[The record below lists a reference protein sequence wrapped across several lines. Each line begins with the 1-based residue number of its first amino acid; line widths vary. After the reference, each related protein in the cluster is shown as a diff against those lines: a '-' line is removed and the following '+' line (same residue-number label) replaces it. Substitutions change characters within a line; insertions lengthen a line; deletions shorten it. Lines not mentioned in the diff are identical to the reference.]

1 MASLLGDRYASIEMR
16 NIWSRENRI
25 IKERELWIEVLQIQK
40 RLGFEIDD
48 QVIADYR
55 SNINT
60 INLESIDSRE
70 ARNQHDVMARIEE
83 FNSLAGHQAIHL
95 GMTSRD
101 LTENIELKQVHDSL
115 ELILFKCDALLFQ
128 FSRIID
134 AHKELAMVGRT
145 HNVPAQVTTLG
156 RRFAIW
162 AEELLFA
169 RQHLVEFL
177 NRLPMRGI
185 KGAIGTGQDMRQLL
199 GEGAKQIDG
208 FLQDVFGLNEVMI
221 APSQI
226 YPRSIDF
233 EMVSLLSQ
241 LAAAP
246 SNLATNIRLLA
257 GLGLVNE
264 GFSKNQVGSSA
275 MPHKVNPRLSERI
288 NSLHAVLKGH
298 VTMIHELVGTQ
309 WNEGDVSCSVV
320 RRVALPD
327 SFYAIDAIL
336 DTSIRIIQNITI
348 DEKKVA
354 AELDR
359 ELPFLLSSSLLI
371 LAVKNGAKR
380 EEAHVAI
387 KRIARQASE
396 SEMNV
401 REEFF
406 ELSSQDKILKLKRSE
421 IEELVNSQTLTIGPV
436 HQAKLLCEAI
446 FKVLNNTE
454 KLTKY
459 SPAHS
464 I

>member
-16 NIWSRENRI
+16 SIWSRENKI
-25 IKERELWIEVLQIQK
+25 IKERELWIEILQIQK
-40 RLGFEIDD
+40 RLGFQIDD
-48 QVIADYR
+48 KVITDYR
-55 SNINT
+55 NNVANV
-60 INLESIDSRE
+60 NLESIDSRE

-83 FNSLAGHQAIHL
+83 FNSLAGHQAIHV

-101 LTENIELKQVHDSL
+101 LTENIEIKQIYDSL
-115 ELILFKCDALLFQ
+115 ELVLFKCDALLFQ
-128 FSRIID
+128 FSRFID

-156 RRFAIW
+156 RRFAMW

-169 RQHLVEFL
+169 RQHLVQFL
-177 NRLPMRGI
+177 DRLPMRGI
-185 KGAIGTGQDMRQLL
+185 KGAIGTGQDMSQLL
-199 GEGAKQIDG
+199 GDGATQIDG
-208 FLQDVFGLNEVMI
+208 FLQDLFGLNEVLI
-221 APSQI
+221 TPSQV

-241 LAAAP
+241 IAAAP

-257 GLGLVNE
+257 GLGLANE
-264 GFSKNQVGSSA
+264 GFAKDQVGSSA

-298 VTMIHELVGTQ
+298 VTMIHELVGAQ

-336 DTSIRIIQNITI
+336 DTSIRIIQKISI
-348 DEKKVA
+348 DEKKIA
-354 AELDR
+354 AELEK
-359 ELPFLLSSSLLI
+359 ELPLLLSSSILI

-380 EEAHVAI
+380 EEAHATI
-387 KRIARQASE
+387 KRLARQAYENGKNTKEGFLELIS
-396 SEMNV
+396 
-401 REEFF
+401 REKS
-406 ELSSQDKILKLKRSE
+406 LNLKHSE
-421 IEELVNSQTLTIGPV
+421 IEALVSSQALAAGPGN
-436 HQAKLLCEAI
+436 QAKLLCEAI
-446 FKVLNNTE
+446 SKVLNNTE
-454 KLTKY
+454 KLTQY

>member
-16 NIWSRENRI
+16 NIWSRENKI
-25 IKERELWIEVLQIQK
+25 IKERELWIDVLQIQK
-40 RLGFEIDD
+40 RLGFQIDD
-48 QVIADYR
+48 KIITDYKNNIAKV
-55 SNINT
+55 
-60 INLESIDSRE
+60 NLESIDSRE

-83 FNSLAGHQAIHL
+83 FNSLAGQQAIHV

-101 LTENIELKQVHDSL
+101 LTENIEIKQVHDSL
-115 ELILFKCDALLFQ
+115 KLVLFKCDALLFR
-128 FSRIID
+128 FGKFID

-156 RRFAIW
+156 RRFAMW
-162 AEELLFA
+162 AEELFFA
-169 RQHLVEFL
+169 RQHLVQFL
-177 NRLPMRGI
+177 DRLPMRGI

-199 GEGAKQIDG
+199 GDGATQIDG
-208 FLQDVFGLNEVMI
+208 FLQDLFGLNEVLI
-221 APSQI
+221 TPSQV

-241 LAAAP
+241 IAAAP

-257 GLGLVNE
+257 GLGLANE
-264 GFSKNQVGSSA
+264 GFAKDQVGSSA

-298 VTMIHELVGTQ
+298 VTMIHELVGAQ

-336 DTSIRIIQNITI
+336 DTSIRIIQNISI
-348 DEKKVA
+348 EEKKIA
-354 AELDR
+354 AELER

-380 EEAHVAI
+380 EEAHATI
-387 KRIARQASE
+387 KRLARQAYENEKNTKEGFLELIS
-396 SEMNV
+396 
-401 REEFF
+401 REKS
-406 ELSSQDKILKLKRSE
+406 LNLKHSE
-421 IEELVNSQTLTIGPV
+421 IEALASSQALATGPA

-446 FKVLNNTE
+446 TTVLNNTE
-454 KLTKY
+454 KLTQY

>member
-1 MASLLGDRYASIEMR
+1 MR

-40 RLGFEIDD
+40 RLGFQIDD
-48 QVIADYR
+48 KVITDYR
-55 SNINT
+55 NNVAE

-83 FNSLAGHQAIHL
+83 FNSLAGHQAIHV

-101 LTENIELKQVHDSL
+101 LTENIEIKQVHDSL
-115 ELILFKCDALLFQ
+115 NLVLFKCDALLFQ
-128 FSRIID
+128 FSRFID

-156 RRFAIW
+156 RRFAMW

-169 RQHLVEFL
+169 RQHLVQFL
-177 NRLPMRGI
+177 DRLPMRGI

-199 GEGAKQIDG
+199 GDSATQIDG
-208 FLQDVFGLNEVMI
+208 FLQDLFGLNEVLI
-221 APSQI
+221 TPSQV

-241 LAAAP
+241 IAAAP

-257 GLGLVNE
+257 GLGLANE
-264 GFSKNQVGSSA
+264 GFSKDQVGSSA

-298 VTMIHELVGTQ
+298 VTMIHELVGAQ

-336 DTSIRIIQNITI
+336 DTSIRIIQKISI
-348 DEKKVA
+348 DEKKIA
-354 AELDR
+354 AELEK
-359 ELPFLLSSSLLI
+359 ELPLLLSSSILI

-380 EEAHVAI
+380 EEAHATI
-387 KRIARQASE
+387 KRLARQAYENGKNTKEGFLELIS
-396 SEMNV
+396 
-401 REEFF
+401 REKS
-406 ELSSQDKILKLKRSE
+406 LNLKHSE
-421 IEELVNSQTLTIGPV
+421 IEALASSQALAAGPGN
-436 HQAKLLCEAI
+436 QAKLLCEAI
-446 FKVLNNTE
+446 SKVLNNME
-454 KLTKY
+454 KLTQY

>member
-1 MASLLGDRYASIEMR
+1 MR
-16 NIWSRENRI
+16 SIWSRENRI

-40 RLGFEIDD
+40 KLGFQIDD
-48 QVIADYR
+48 KVITDYR
-55 SNINT
+55 NNVAK

-83 FNSLAGHQAIHL
+83 FNSLAGHQAIHV

-101 LTENIELKQVHDSL
+101 LTENIEIKQIYDSL
-115 ELILFKCDALLFQ
+115 ELVLFKCDALLFQ
-128 FSRIID
+128 FSRFID

-156 RRFAIW
+156 RRFAMW

-169 RQHLVEFL
+169 RQHLVQFL
-177 NRLPMRGI
+177 DRLPMRGI
-185 KGAIGTGQDMRQLL
+185 KGAIGTAQDMSQLL
-199 GEGAKQIDG
+199 GDGAAQIDG
-208 FLQDVFGLNEVMI
+208 FLQDSFGLNEVLI
-221 APSQI
+221 TPSQV

-241 LAAAP
+241 IAAAP

-257 GLGLVNE
+257 GLGLANE
-264 GFSKNQVGSSA
+264 GFSKDQVGSSA

-298 VTMIHELVGTQ
+298 VTMIHELVGAQ

-336 DTSIRIIQNITI
+336 DTSIRIIQKISI
-348 DEKKVA
+348 DEKKIA
-354 AELDR
+354 AELEK
-359 ELPFLLSSSLLI
+359 ELPLLLSSSILI

-380 EEAHVAI
+380 EEAHATI
-387 KRIARQASE
+387 KRLARQAYENGKNTKEGFLELIS
-396 SEMNV
+396 
-401 REEFF
+401 REKS
-406 ELSSQDKILKLKRSE
+406 LNLKHSE
-421 IEELVNSQTLTIGPV
+421 IEALASSQALAAGPGN
-436 HQAKLLCEAI
+436 QAKLLCEAI
-446 FKVLNNTE
+446 SKVLNNTE
-454 KLTKY
+454 KLTQY

>member
-25 IKERELWIEVLQIQK
+25 IKERELWIEVLQFQK
-40 RLGFEIDD
+40 RLGFQIDD
-48 QVIADYR
+48 KVITDYR
-55 SNINT
+55 NNVAKV
-60 INLESIDSRE
+60 NLESIDSRE

-83 FNSLAGHQAIHL
+83 FNSLAGHQAIHV

-101 LTENIELKQVHDSL
+101 LTENIEIKQVHDSL
-115 ELILFKCDALLFQ
+115 ELVLFKCDALLFQ
-128 FSRIID
+128 FSRFID

-145 HNVPAQVTTLG
+145 HNVPAQITTLG
-156 RRFAIW
+156 RRFAMW

-169 RQHLVEFL
+169 RQHLLQFL
-177 NRLPMRGI
+177 DRLPMRGI

-199 GEGAKQIDG
+199 GDGATQIDG
-208 FLQDVFGLNEVMI
+208 FLQDLLGLNEVLVT
-221 APSQI
+221 PSQV

-241 LAAAP
+241 IAAAP

-257 GLGLVNE
+257 GLGLANE
-264 GFSKNQVGSSA
+264 GFAKDQVGSSA

-298 VTMIHELVGTQ
+298 VTMIHELVGAQ

-336 DTSIRIIQNITI
+336 DTSIRIIQKISI

-354 AELDR
+354 AELER
-359 ELPFLLSSSLLI
+359 ELPLLLSSSLLI

-380 EEAHVAI
+380 EEAHATI
-387 KRIARQASE
+387 KRLARQAYENEKDAKDGFLELLSREKSLNLKHSE
-396 SEMNV
+396 IGA
-401 REEFF
+401 
-406 ELSSQDKILKLKRSE
+406 LASSQALA
-421 IEELVNSQTLTIGPV
+421 TGPA

-454 KLTKY
+454 KLTQY

>member
-1 MASLLGDRYASIEMR
+1 MVSLLGNRYASIEMR

-40 RLGFEIDD
+40 RLGFQIDD
-48 QVIADYR
+48 KVITDYR
-55 SNINT
+55 NNVAKV
-60 INLESIDSRE
+60 NLESIDSRE

-83 FNSLAGHQAIHL
+83 FNSLAGHQAIHV

-101 LTENIELKQVHDSL
+101 LTENIEIKQIYDSL
-115 ELILFKCDALLFQ
+115 ELVLFKCDALLFQ
-128 FSRIID
+128 FSRFID

-156 RRFAIW
+156 RRFAMW

-169 RQHLVEFL
+169 RQHLVQFL
-177 NRLPMRGI
+177 DRLPMRGI
-185 KGAIGTGQDMRQLL
+185 KGAIGTGQDMSQLL
-199 GEGAKQIDG
+199 GDGAAQIDG
-208 FLQDVFGLNEVMI
+208 FLKDLFGLNEVLI
-221 APSQI
+221 TPSQV

-241 LAAAP
+241 IAAAP

-257 GLGLVNE
+257 GLGLANE
-264 GFSKNQVGSSA
+264 GFSKDQVGSSA

-298 VTMIHELVGTQ
+298 VTMIHELIGAQ

-336 DTSIRIIQNITI
+336 DTSIRIIQKISI
-348 DEKKVA
+348 DEKKIA
-354 AELDR
+354 AELEK
-359 ELPFLLSSSLLI
+359 ELPLLLSSSILI

-380 EEAHVAI
+380 EEAHATI
-387 KRIARQASE
+387 KRLARQAYENGKNTKEGFLELIS
-396 SEMNV
+396 
-401 REEFF
+401 REKS
-406 ELSSQDKILKLKRSE
+406 LNLKHSE
-421 IEELVNSQTLTIGPV
+421 IEALVSSQALAAGPGN
-436 HQAKLLCEAI
+436 QAKLLCEAI
-446 FKVLNNTE
+446 CKVLDNTE
-454 KLTKY
+454 KLTQY

>member
-1 MASLLGDRYASIEMR
+1 MASLLGDRYASVEMR

-40 RLGFEIDD
+40 RLGLEIDD

-83 FNSLAGHQAIHL
+83 FNSLAGHQAIHV

-115 ELILFKCDALLFQ
+115 ELVLFKCDALLFQ
-128 FSRIID
+128 FSKFID
-134 AHKELAMVGRT
+134 VYKELAMVGRT
-145 HNVPAQVTTLG
+145 HNVPAQITTLG

-169 RQHLVEFL
+169 RKHLVEFL
-177 NRLPMRGI
+177 DRLPMRGI

-199 GEGAKQIDG
+199 GDGAKRIDG
-208 FLQDVFGLNEVMI
+208 FLQDVFGLNEILI
-221 APSQI
+221 APAQI
-226 YPRSIDF
+226 YSRSIDF
-233 EMVSLLSQ
+233 EMVALLSQ

-257 GLGLVNE
+257 GLGLANE
-264 GFSKNQVGSSA
+264 GFSKDQVGSSA

-288 NSLHAVLKGH
+288 NSLHAVIKGH

-320 RRVALPD
+320 RRVTLPD

-336 DTSIRIIQNITI
+336 DTSIRVIQNISV
-348 DEKKVA
+348 DEKKIA
-354 AELDR
+354 AELER

-380 EEAHVAI
+380 EDAHLTI

-396 SEMNV
+396 SEMNA

-406 ELSSQDKILKLKRSE
+406 ELASQEKTLKLKRSE
-421 IEELVNSQTLTIGPV
+421 IEELVNSQTLTIGPA

-446 FKVLNNTE
+446 SRVLNNTE
-454 KLTKY
+454 KLTQY